1 MYIISICL
9 KFGVPFP
16 FSAALF
22 EITEVTQSCAVL
34 LPMLAALTLLPRLV
48 PIACQQFCL
57 YKSNW
62 RRRYGRKKEGIT

>member
-1 MYIISICL
+1 MFIISLCL

-48 PIACQQFCL
+48 PIA
-57 YKSNW
+57 
-62 RRRYGRKKEGIT
+62 